1 MLTFLERLPSY
12 YSAHAVK
19 QRGSALVVAVFIIV
33 VMLMLVLALSRT
45 LLSSGDSL
53 IYEVLGSRALFAAQ
67 SGLELSLVQ
76 LFPLDASGSCVSRI
90 YPFSGEGLQGC
101 QALVQC
107 STVSVLMPEPVQ
119 LHQLTSI
126 GSCVANEFTSSRT
139 VSIEVRQ

>member
-1 MLTFLERLPSY
+1 MFLKQLPLS
-12 YSAHAVK
+12 SLPLLAK

-33 VMLMLVLALSRT
+33 VMLLLVLALSRT

-76 LFPLDASGSCVSRI
+76 LYPLDATGSCVSRI
-90 YPFSGEGLQGC
+90 YPFSGEGLHGC
-101 QALVQC
+101 QAQVQC
-107 STVSVLMPEPVQ
+107 STVSVLTPEPVQ

-126 GSCVANEFTSSRT
+126 GSCAANEFTSSRT